1 MSTPGGGGLDRGL
14 VGGPDA
20 AEPQALA
27 DALSAEHAAVYA
39 YGVVAARVRTAR
51 STAVGAAW
59 QEHLRRRDEL
69 VSVLTA
75 AGAVVPVPAPGYTLP
90 VEVSDAETAVALA
103 LAVEESTAVAWRSVL
118 ERSAPGSP
126 AVVVATTTPAAKPT
140 TAPTTRTTAPT
151 PSPSAVPQAPYAVRA
166 AAVAALVD
174 CAGRAS
180 AWRGVLGTSPV
191 TTAFP
196 GEPTPG

>member
-1 MSTPGGGGLDRGL
+1 MSTPGGGQFATGLD
-14 VGGPDA
+14 GGPEA
-20 AEPQALA
+20 AEPRALA

-39 YGVVAARVRTAR
+39 CGVVAARVRTDRAA
-51 STAVGAAW
+51 AVDAAW

-75 AGAVVPVPAPGYTLP
+75 AGAAVPVAAPGYALP
-90 VEVSDAETAVALA
+90 VEVTDAETAVALA
-103 LAVEESTAVAWRSVL
+103 LVVEESTAVAWRSVL

-126 AVVVATTTPAAKPT
+126 AVVVATTTPAAT
-140 TAPTTRTTAPT
+140 TVATTRTAAPAA
-151 PSPSAVPQAPYAVRA
+151 SRRSAPPAPYAVRA

-196 GEPTPG
+196 GEPAPG